1 MYLQKNIKLRF
12 ILTPIF
18 NAISLGKKIKHKT
31 KYDYDKNGNLISE
44 TDWLGNRISYVYDSL
59 NRVIEKKDQY
69 NKTIEKLEYNDNGTQ
84 SKSTDALGNS
94 ITYKYDGNKREIE
107 KTDSVGTV
115 VKTSYDYLG
124 NVSSL
129 TDGNGNVTEYTY
141 DYLNRLINVKKINN
155 GIEEN
160 TEYTYDLN
168 GNMLTQTT
176 GKVVVRYEYNVGNKV
191 SKKISSIGTEIYK
204 YNGDGTVE
212 TKTDKNGVSTNYIY
226 DIHGRVTEEK
236 VGSITI
242 KYTYDKNNNILT
254 LTDSTG
260 TTTRTYDELNS
271 VTSKTV
277 PKIGKIIY
285 KYDVTEG
292 ITNLP
297 EGAYAE
303 VTVDKDNKEVIKI
316 YDKAK
321 RLIEV
326 REGNNVTKY
335 SYYDNGNLKKVA
347 LPNGYTEEYTY
358 NKDNTLQILINK
370 NSSGAV
376 VEKYIYAYDKA
387 KNIISK
393 EDKKGTTSYKYD
405 SLNRLTKVT
414 EPSGKTIE
422 YTYDKEG
429 NRYTETETVGTTKTK
444 SIYSYDSSNRITGI
458 NQTING
464 VLSNTTAYTYD
475 KNGNTLS
482 KTITSSSTGA
492 KETTKYSY
500 DVLNQLTKVTT
511 SKGTISYAYNGEG
524 YRIYKKFYD
533 GTETR
538 YLYEGDKVS
547 AEFNI
552 DRNNANNSI
561 EKAKNIY
568 GINLIS
574 RKTSNEDLYYLYNG
588 HADVTMLVNK
598 AGDIKAT
605 YYYDAFK

>member
-1 MYLQKNIKLRF
+1 
-12 ILTPIF
+12 
-18 NAISLGKKIKHKT
+18 
-31 KYDYDKNGNLISE
+31 
-44 TDWLGNRISYVYDSL
+44 
-59 NRVIEKKDQY
+59 
-69 NKTIEKLEYNDNGTQ
+69 
-84 SKSTDALGNS
+84 
-94 ITYKYDGNKREIE
+94 
-107 KTDSVGTV
+107 
-115 VKTSYDYLG
+115 
-124 NVSSL
+124 
-129 TDGNGNVTEYTY
+129 
-141 DYLNRLINVKKINN
+141 
-155 GIEEN
+155 
-160 TEYTYDLN
+160 
-168 GNMLTQTT
+168 MLT
-176 GKVVVRYEYNVGNKV
+176 
-191 SKKISSIGTEIYK
+191 
-204 YNGDGTVE
+204 
-212 TKTDKNGVSTNYIY
+212 
-226 DIHGRVTEEK
+226 
-236 VGSITI
+236 
-242 KYTYDKNNNILT
+242 
-254 LTDSTG
+254 
-260 TTTRTYDELNS
+260 
-271 VTSKTV
+271 
-277 PKIGKIIY
+277 
-285 KYDVTEG
+285 
-292 ITNLP
+292 
-297 EGAYAE
+297 
-303 VTVDKDNKEVIKI
+303 
-316 YDKAK
+316 
-321 RLIEV
+321 
-326 REGNNVTKY
+326 
-335 SYYDNGNLKKVA
+335 
-347 LPNGYTEEYTY
+347 
-358 NKDNTLQILINK
+358 NK
-370 NSSGAV
+370 NSSKAV

-444 SIYSYDSSNRITGI
+444 SIYSYDSSNRLTGI

-524 YRIYKKFYD
+524 YRIYKKSYD

-605 YYYDAFK
+605 YYYDAFGEVLESTGNVENSIRYAGYQYDEETGLYYLNARMYDAGTARFLQEDTYTGNKKDPLSLNLYTYCHNNPLIYDDPTGHFAHILLGGLVGGALSVAATGITNLVTTGKLGSAKQYVGAFASGFVEGAV

>member
-1 MYLQKNIKLRF
+1 
-12 ILTPIF
+12 
-18 NAISLGKKIKHKT
+18 
-31 KYDYDKNGNLISE
+31 
-44 TDWLGNRISYVYDSL
+44 
-59 NRVIEKKDQY
+59 
-69 NKTIEKLEYNDNGTQ
+69 
-84 SKSTDALGNS
+84 
-94 ITYKYDGNKREIE
+94 
-107 KTDSVGTV
+107 
-115 VKTSYDYLG
+115 
-124 NVSSL
+124 
-129 TDGNGNVTEYTY
+129 
-141 DYLNRLINVKKINN
+141 
-155 GIEEN
+155 
-160 TEYTYDLN
+160 
-168 GNMLTQTT
+168 MLT
-176 GKVVVRYEYNVGNKV
+176 
-191 SKKISSIGTEIYK
+191 
-204 YNGDGTVE
+204 
-212 TKTDKNGVSTNYIY
+212 
-226 DIHGRVTEEK
+226 
-236 VGSITI
+236 
-242 KYTYDKNNNILT
+242 
-254 LTDSTG
+254 
-260 TTTRTYDELNS
+260 
-271 VTSKTV
+271 
-277 PKIGKIIY
+277 
-285 KYDVTEG
+285 
-292 ITNLP
+292 
-297 EGAYAE
+297 
-303 VTVDKDNKEVIKI
+303 
-316 YDKAK
+316 
-321 RLIEV
+321 
-326 REGNNVTKY
+326 
-335 SYYDNGNLKKVA
+335 
-347 LPNGYTEEYTY
+347 
-358 NKDNTLQILINK
+358 NK
-370 NSSGAV
+370 NSSGVV

-444 SIYSYDSSNRITGI
+444 SIYSYDSSNRLTGI

-482 KTITSSSTGA
+482 KTVTSSSTGA

-524 YRIYKKFYD
+524 YRIYKKSYD

-605 YYYDAFK
+605 YYYDAFGEVLESTGNVENSIRYAGYQYDEETGLYYLNARMLDFTE

>member
-1 MYLQKNIKLRF
+1 
-12 ILTPIF
+12 
-18 NAISLGKKIKHKT
+18 
-31 KYDYDKNGNLISE
+31 
-44 TDWLGNRISYVYDSL
+44 
-59 NRVIEKKDQY
+59 
-69 NKTIEKLEYNDNGTQ
+69 
-84 SKSTDALGNS
+84 
-94 ITYKYDGNKREIE
+94 
-107 KTDSVGTV
+107 
-115 VKTSYDYLG
+115 
-124 NVSSL
+124 
-129 TDGNGNVTEYTY
+129 
-141 DYLNRLINVKKINN
+141 
-155 GIEEN
+155 
-160 TEYTYDLN
+160 
-168 GNMLTQTT
+168 MLT
-176 GKVVVRYEYNVGNKV
+176 
-191 SKKISSIGTEIYK
+191 
-204 YNGDGTVE
+204 
-212 TKTDKNGVSTNYIY
+212 
-226 DIHGRVTEEK
+226 
-236 VGSITI
+236 
-242 KYTYDKNNNILT
+242 
-254 LTDSTG
+254 
-260 TTTRTYDELNS
+260 
-271 VTSKTV
+271 
-277 PKIGKIIY
+277 
-285 KYDVTEG
+285 
-292 ITNLP
+292 
-297 EGAYAE
+297 
-303 VTVDKDNKEVIKI
+303 
-316 YDKAK
+316 
-321 RLIEV
+321 
-326 REGNNVTKY
+326 
-335 SYYDNGNLKKVA
+335 
-347 LPNGYTEEYTY
+347 
-358 NKDNTLQILINK
+358 NK
-370 NSSGAV
+370 NSSGVV

-429 NRYTETETVGTTKTK
+429 NRYTETKTVGTTKTK
-444 SIYSYDSSNRITGI
+444 SIYSYDSSNRLTGI

-482 KTITSSSTGA
+482 KTVTSSSTGA

-524 YRIYKKFYD
+524 YRIYKKSYD

-547 AEFNI
+547 AEFSI